1 MKLPTSANA
10 VSAADVAEVKR
21 SLMGKINARPSSG
34 TRPVSDADVAEVRRS
49 LMGKTNVKPSANAVS
64 NADVAEVRRSLMG
77 KTNVR
82 PSTSANAVSNAD
94 RNTMKRVMGYKNG
107 GCVMAGRGNKYKG
120 QM

>member
-49 LMGKTNVKPSANAVS
+49 LMGKTNV
-64 NADVAEVRRSLMG
+64 
-77 KTNVR
+77 R
-82 PSTSANAVSNAD
+82 PSTSANAVSKAD

-107 GCVMAGRGNKYKG
+107 GCVMAGRGSKYKG